1 MNTFAERLKYAM
13 EQADLKQSALSEQ
26 AGISK
31 AAISQ
36 YLSGKNTPNQERI
49 KALAD
54 VTGVTFDFLM
64 GYGAAP
70 VTDAPPPVK
79 KISVK
84 EAARC
89 MGKSDQFVRIGLQR
103 GLLPFGNAVP
113 GTGNN
118 WNYYINVTLPTNTL
132 NDNDW
137 ATIKQVSD
145 SGKGSSYWA
154 VGDMKSIQI
163 NGKVGNF
170 TFSNLTINTFI
181 LGFNHNSGK
190 EGNNKIH
197 FQIGKIGTTAVAL
210 CDSQYN
216 SNQNNNGYFNMN
228 PNNSNSGGWKES
240 YMRKTLLGN
249 TGTPTSPPSNSLLA
263 ALPSALRNVMKPVTK
278 YTDNVGN
285 NTGNTQSNV
294 TSTTDYLFLL
304 AEYEVFGSRSYA
316 NSYEQNYQVQ
326 YDYYKAGN
334 SKVANNHTS
343 TTSAVWWWLRSPR
356 YGGSNYFCNVTGN
369 GHSTNTNAYYSAGVR
384 PGFAV

>member
-118 WNYYINVTLPTNTL
+118 WNYYITATAKAVAKRTYEAAVELFASLCKQYNLDPMKDGVIISHKEGCVRGVASNHGDPEHLWNQLGTGYTMNGFRKAVQAAMKGGGVTTTPSTGNA
-132 NDNDW
+132 
-137 ATIKQVSD
+137 ATGGTGATVKPYLVTVSD
-145 SGKGSSYWA
+145 LYIRKGPGTNYGK
-154 VGDMKSIQI
+154 
-163 NGKVGNF
+163 NGFIAPGVY
-170 TFSNLTINTFI
+170 TI
-181 LGFNHNSGK
+181 
-190 EGNNKIH
+190 
-197 FQIGKIGTTAVAL
+197 VA
-210 CDSQYN
+210 
-216 SNQNNNGYFNMN
+216 
-228 PNNSNSGGWKES
+228 E
-240 YMRKTLLGN
+240 
-249 TGTPTSPPSNSLLA
+249 
-263 ALPSALRNVMKPVTK
+263 
-278 YTDNVGN
+278 
-285 NTGNTQSNV
+285 
-294 TSTTDYLFLL
+294 
-304 AEYEVFGSRSYA
+304 
-316 NSYEQNYQVQ
+316 
-326 YDYYKAGN
+326 
-334 SKVANNHTS
+334 
-343 TTSAVWWWLRSPR
+343 
-356 YGGSNYFCNVTGN
+356 
-369 GHSTNTNAYYSAGVR
+369 SAGAGATKWGKLKSGAGWISLDYAKTV
-384 PGFAV
+384 

>member
-118 WNYYINVTLPTNTL
+118 WNYYINP
-132 NDNDW
+132 
-137 ATIKQVSD
+137 AKFRES
-145 SGKGSSYWA
+145 
-154 VGDMKSIQI
+154 VGAEA
-163 NGKVGNF
+163 F
-170 TFSNLTINTFI
+170 NTFFG
-181 LGFNHNSGK
+181 L
-190 EGNNKIH
+190 
-197 FQIGKIGTTAVAL
+197 TA
-210 CDSQYN
+210 
-216 SNQNNNGYFNMN
+216 
-228 PNNSNSGGWKES
+228 
-240 YMRKTLLGN
+240 
-249 TGTPTSPPSNSLLA
+249 
-263 ALPSALRNVMKPVTK
+263 
-278 YTDNVGN
+278 
-285 NTGNTQSNV
+285 
-294 TSTTDYLFLL
+294 
-304 AEYEVFGSRSYA
+304 
-316 NSYEQNYQVQ
+316 
-326 YDYYKAGN
+326 
-334 SKVANNHTS
+334 
-343 TTSAVWWWLRSPR
+343 
-356 YGGSNYFCNVTGN
+356 
-369 GHSTNTNAYYSAGVR
+369 
-384 PGFAV
+384 

>member
-118 WNYYINVTLPTNTL
+118 WNYY
-132 NDNDW
+132 
-137 ATIKQVSD
+137 
-145 SGKGSSYWA
+145 
-154 VGDMKSIQI
+154 
-163 NGKVGNF
+163 
-170 TFSNLTINTFI
+170 
-181 LGFNHNSGK
+181 
-190 EGNNKIH
+190 
-197 FQIGKIGTTAVAL
+197 
-210 CDSQYN
+210 
-216 SNQNNNGYFNMN
+216 
-228 PNNSNSGGWKES
+228 
-240 YMRKTLLGN
+240 GN
-249 TGTPTSPPSNSLLA
+249 TGDTA
-263 ALPSALRNVMKPVTK
+263 
-278 YTDNVGN
+278 
-285 NTGNTQSNV
+285 GNTAAMSDALDIAEEDLAYMRDIAEREAINRF
-294 TSTTDYLFLL
+294 TT
-304 AEYEVFGSRSYA
+304 AEIKVEQHNENHISKDADLDGIMDAWANDFAEKLEVS
-316 NSYEQNYQVQ
+316 EE
-326 YDYYKAGN
+326 
-334 SKVANNHTS
+334 
-343 TTSAVWWWLRSPR
+343 
-356 YGGSNYFCNVTGN
+356 
-369 GHSTNTNAYYSAGVR
+369 GVHK
-384 PGFAV
+384 